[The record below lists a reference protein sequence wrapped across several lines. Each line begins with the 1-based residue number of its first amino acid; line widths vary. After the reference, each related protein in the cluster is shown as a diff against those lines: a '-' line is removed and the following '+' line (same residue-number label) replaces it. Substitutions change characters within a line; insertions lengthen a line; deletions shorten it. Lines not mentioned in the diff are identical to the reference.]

1 MVDES
6 SIQLLVP
13 PGCIFILFRFSL
25 LPSFDGRA
33 NKTCCEECTVVFT
46 LEVNGSDFACMYG
59 LCVCMTS
66 VCARLSERVCVC
78 GAFIVCIC
86 ESECVC
92 VYYVWVSAVT
102 FYAPRLAHL

>member
-1 MVDES
+1 MVAIS
-6 SIQLLVP
+6 RVCM
-13 PGCIFILFRFSL
+13 GC
-25 LPSFDGRA
+25 
-33 NKTCCEECTVVFT
+33 VF
-46 LEVNGSDFACMYG
+46 A
-59 LCVCMTS
+59 MTS
-66 VCARLSERVCVC
+66 VCVRLSERVCVC